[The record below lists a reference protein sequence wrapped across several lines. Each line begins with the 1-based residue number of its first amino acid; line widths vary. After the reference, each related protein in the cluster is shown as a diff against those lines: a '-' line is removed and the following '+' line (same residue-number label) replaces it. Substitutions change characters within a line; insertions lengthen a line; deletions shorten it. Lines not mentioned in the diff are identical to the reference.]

1 MFSSPLCFSVF
12 CWPLNQRPTVL
23 LDSLKMSTLLHRSRR
38 IAAGLTTALCVLL
51 AFSQTAFSQAPPA
64 PQQEQLLN
72 GLRVLLWPR
81 PGSTDVLVK
90 LRIHSGAAF
99 DLAGKAGEMS
109 LLGDLLFPDRA
120 TMEYFTEEM
129 GGRLDVSANYDS
141 ITVIMQGRASEFER
155 IIELLRNAL
164 ITTQLTP
171 ETVARVREGRIK
183 IARETAVSPATV
195 ADRAIAARLFGD
207 FPYGRPSAGSP
218 EDLGRVERG
227 DLMQA
232 RERFLNSNNA
242 TVAIVGNLEKP
253 RVMRTLRQLL
263 GPWRKSEQI
272 VPTSFRQPEPPDV
285 RTLIIGG
292 PADQTAEIRLAARG
306 LARSDPDVPAAAIL
320 AVIAKHRWEE
330 LAPELNKK
338 PLFVRSDTHV
348 LPGIFIMGA
357 AVNSRTV
364 ADTTAAARKV
374 LDTLV
379 KTPVTI
385 AELEQARNEMTIEI
399 NGSLAKPEGM
409 VDAFLDLDTFRLAPV
424 SDHIAALGALSPA
437 DIQRVASRLFRDAA
451 LASVVVG
458 DTQQLKT
465 ALQGRQQFEVMG
477 EIVSPTPTPKP
488 QNKPVG
494 SINPR

>member
-1 MFSSPLCFSVF
+1 MHLKPKRLTGKDTGTKMFSSPLCFSVF

-23 LDSLKMSTLLHRSRR
+23 LDSLKMSTLLHSSRR

-51 AFSQTAFSQAPPA
+51 AFSHTAFSQTPPA

-263 GPWRKSEQI
+263 GLWRKSEQI
-272 VPTSFRQPEPPDV
+272 VPTSFRQAQPPDT
-285 RTLIIGG
+285 RTLIISG
-292 PADQTAEIRLAARG
+292 PADKTAEIRVAMRG
-306 LARSDPDVPAAAIL
+306 LARSDPDATAAVVVAT
-320 AVIAKHRWEE
+320 IAKHKWEE
-330 LAPELNKK
+330 FVPELTKR
-338 PLFVRSDTHV
+338 PIFVRSEAHL
-348 LPGIFIMGA
+348 LPGIFVMGA
-357 AVNSRTV
+357 AVSSPAV

-374 LDTLV
+374 LDTLKKTAV
-379 KTPVTI
+379 TPV
-385 AELEQARNEMTIEI
+385 ELGRAISEIEGEI
-399 NGSLAKPEGM
+399 NNQMAKPEGM
-409 VDAFLDLDTFRLAPV
+409 VDSWLDLDTFQLASV
-424 SDHIAALGALSPA
+424 DDQLVALRSLSSA
-437 DIQRVASRLFRDAA
+437 DIQR
-451 LASVVVG
+451 
-458 DTQQLKT
+458 
-465 ALQGRQQFEVMG
+465 
-477 EIVSPTPTPKP
+477 I
-488 QNKPVG
+488 
-494 SINPR
+494 